1 MITIENNLLQIIYN
15 REQLFNFIQLYLNTF
30 SNTEYFKY
38 IHDFLIDRYNEED
51 IYQYFYQTL
60 EKGIHA
66 KQISPQ
72 LLNKKIACLYFFN
85 KEFRGSVYTN
95 KFPLIFNPLYKS
107 IDMIKDNYKNTI
119 ICDPIIK
126 EKFDSLLNNKVPLIE
141 AIDFYKQ
148 YTNQK
153 RYMEFIYKTIFPL
166 YDIEKWRLYL
176 FDTMKKS
183 IECGEIPFN
192 SIDMITISQYIFN
205 ANYISGGW
213 SEKYPLLYK
222 LIGDCVLRIKEL
234 GVDSLKKYKCIKP
247 QVKDMFLLALRDKKP
262 LIEAMKLY
270 LEIQDNL
277 CLDYIENILIPEYN
291 EDNFLKYIED
301 MITSLAES
309 ENIPA
314 FQVKPSKVSKYIFN
328 INCYSSKW
336 EVRHPRLFNLI
347 IKANDNKKY
356 KISPDDIKTK
366 LSDSV
371 QGIKVKAEVNPK
383 VKVEVIPN
391 IETNTKS
398 KTKKTDAKPKVKAK
412 IKVTKL
418 RPTSNFLKAKLNSIE
433 QFSEEE
439 ITDLSNF
446 IIENEF
452 FNKRVKLNKTQFYR
466 ILSGESDISSQ
477 TLRTFKY
484 HSVINNIFE
493 EKYKEQRQYLIE
505 NNINELDLDKDTWVL
520 YYEDGASLRSKTF
533 DFYNIKSPSL
543 KIELMLYIKN
553 NYIYTNIYRLFNT
566 FFNVKGIINL
576 ITEKFPIKYFS
587 DFDNIHTGFILQYLQ
602 IEGYAVMSIKNKFG
616 ALSKVTNY
624 LMNLTDY
631 SHKPKFNVFTQ
642 VSFHNASAMS
652 KNTEYIPD
660 EVIDQ
665 IERHIEEISPIH
677 QLIYKI
683 FSFTGM
689 RAKEVLMLEHDCC
702 NPIEEYE
709 GYIKLKYI
717 PYKVLKVRRRRSL
730 PDRNFVYI
738 PYDLYE
744 QIEKQCEDSKSLRK
758 KYNMPYIFITENNGD
773 IVLKGNTGFSRSIN
787 RLIKKY
793 NICDLEGNQWNFISK
808 QMRKTLAVQ
817 LIEKNAT
824 PHQVANQFGHLSQ
837 KTTEQFYIEVKMKKI
852 AELNSDFFNKKFNF
866 AVGEENL
873 KLYTEEERRQLY
885 VDFCINKREV
895 EFGQCTKHIS
905 EGKCAKRTGKINCA
919 TCPKLCTGIK
929 YLDKWE
935 SLYNSQQS
943 IVTELIETYNKHNIN
958 DYSDFKEY
966 KREKYLLDCYTEVLK
981 NIKGTNNKGGTS

>member
-1 MITIENNLLQIIYN
+1 MGTMITVENKLLEVIYN
-15 REQLFNFIQLYLNTF
+15 REKLFDFIQLYLNTF
-30 SNTEYFKY
+30 ANSEYFKY
-38 IHDFLIDRYNEED
+38 IHDILIDRYNEED
-51 IYQYFYQTL
+51 ICEYFYQTL

-66 KQISPQ
+66 KQITPQ
-72 LLNKKIACLYFFN
+72 LLNRKIACQFFFN
-85 KEFRGSVYTN
+85 KEFRGSVYIN
-95 KFPLIFNPLYKS
+95 KFPLIFNSLYKS

-126 EKFDSLLNNKVPLIE
+126 EKFDYLFNNKMPLID
-141 AIDFYKQ
+141 AINFYKQ

-153 RYMEFIYKTIFPL
+153 RYMEFIYKIIFPL
-166 YDIEKWRLYL
+166 YSIEEWELYI
-176 FDTMKKS
+176 FDTIKKS

-192 SIDMITISQYIFN
+192 NINMITISLYIFN
-205 ANYISGGW
+205 ANYMSSRW
-213 SEKYPLLYK
+213 LKKYPLLHK
-222 LIGDCVLRIKEL
+222 LISNCVSKIREL
-234 GVDSLKKYKCIKP
+234 GLDSLKKYKCVKP
-247 QVKDMFLLALRDKKP
+247 EVKDMFLYALKNKKP

-277 CLDYIENILIPEYN
+277 CFDYIENTLVPEYN

-301 MITSLAES
+301 MITCLAEM
-309 ENIPA
+309 ENIST

-336 EVRHPRLFNLI
+336 RIRHPRLFNLI

-356 KISPDDIKTK
+356 KVSIYDIKNK
-366 LSDSV
+366 LNNSV
-371 QGIKVKAEVNPK
+371 QGIKVNEEVKKKIN
-383 VKVEVIPN
+383 V
-391 IETNTKS
+391 NTK
-398 KTKKTDAKPKVKAK
+398 V
-412 IKVTKL
+412 IKRSMNSTSLKL
-418 RPTSNFLKAKLNSIE
+418 KLNSIE
-433 QFSEEE
+433 QFSQKE
-439 ITDLSNF
+439 IIEVSNY

-452 FNKRVKLNKTQFYR
+452 VNKRIKLNKTQFYR
-466 ILSGESDISSQ
+466 LLSDESNISTQ
-477 TLRTFKY
+477 TLKTFKY
-484 HSVINNIFE
+484 YSVINNIFE
-493 EKYKEQRQYLIE
+493 EKYQEQRQYLIGS
-505 NNINELDLDKDTWVL
+505 NINQLDLSKDIWVL

-533 DFYNIKSPSL
+533 DFSDIKSSTL
-543 KIELMLYIKN
+543 KTELMLYIKN
-553 NYIYTNIYRLFNT
+553 NYVYTNIYSLFHT
-566 FFNVKGIINL
+566 FFNVKLVINL
-576 ITEKFPIKYFS
+576 ITEKFSIKHFS
-587 DFDNIHTGFILQYLQ
+587 DFNSIHTSFILQCLQ
-602 IEGYAVMSIKNKFG
+602 IEEYAIMSIKNKFG
-616 ALSKVTNY
+616 HLSKVTNY

-631 SHKPKFNVFTQ
+631 SYKPKFNVFTQ

-652 KNTEYIPD
+652 KNTKYIPY

-665 IERHIEEISPIH
+665 IESHIDEISPIH

-689 RAKEVLMLEHDCC
+689 RAKEILMLEYDCC

-717 PYKVLKVRRRRSL
+717 PYKVLKVRRRHSL
-730 PDRNFVYI
+730 PDRSFVYI

-744 QIEKQCEDSKSLRK
+744 QIQKQCEDSKSLRK

-773 IVLKGNTGFSRSIN
+773 VVLKGSTGFSRSIN
-787 RLIKKY
+787 RLIEKY
-793 NICDLEGNQWNFISK
+793 NICDLEGNQWNFTSK

-824 PHQVANQFGHLSQ
+824 PHQIANQFGHLSQ
-837 KTTEQFYIEVKMKKI
+837 ETTEQFYIEVKMKKI
-852 AELNSDFFNKKFNF
+852 AELNSEFFYKKFNF
-866 AVGEENL
+866 EVGEDNI

-895 EFGQCTKHIS
+895 EFGQCTKHMS
-905 EGKCAKRTGKINCA
+905 EGKCTKRIGKIRCA
-919 TCPKLCTGIK
+919 TCSKLCTGIK

-943 IVTELIETYNKHNIN
+943 IVNELTETYYKHNIN

-981 NIKGTNNKGGTS
+981 NIKSTNNKGGTP